1 MCVLSA
7 VVCMS
12 SYKCDD
18 WRSELI
24 YTGHD
29 NKIMQRTISNQSQ
42 IGFAAKSC
50 LNKCGTC
57 IDTKSP

>member
-1 MCVLSA
+1 
-7 VVCMS
+7 MS

-29 NKIMQRTISNQSQ
+29 NKIMQRTISNQLQ